1 MSKLIF
7 DNKPLEPEPGLTL
20 LRAALANDLYV
31 PTLCFHPDLPPA
43 EECGLCVVEVE
54 GRGLVAACTTAA
66 EPGMVVRSETDE
78 VVARRRERLAA
89 ILAHHPHACLTCA
102 QAEGCSLTQCSSNV
116 PPPERCCPKFGACE
130 LQRVA
135 AWIGIPPDTP
145 RYVPA
150 DLPRFADDPLFV
162 RDLNLCIACTR
173 CVRACRDL
181 RGVDILEMTEINGRR
196 VAVPTNGASLLEAEC
211 RFCGACAEVCPTGAI
226 LERTTGAV
234 RGWQRVLPCAGAC
247 PAGVNIPGYLRL
259 AAEGRFNDALDL
271 ILDRVP
277 LPGILGH
284 ICPAPCEDVC
294 RRVELGGSAAI
305 GALKRACADYGEA
318 ERALPE
324 AGSPTGKRV
333 AVVGAGPAGLTA
345 AVELRRI
352 GHAVTVFD
360 EQRRA
365 GGVLRSCVPPFRLP
379 REVIDRDVQRILA
392 LGVELRCHVRVGRDM
407 ELRELLDKHDAV
419 LLAVG
424 AQCAGHVDLENSDL
438 PGVHWGMEFLRD
450 AWARRAPELS
460 GRTLVVGGGSVA
472 VDCAMTALRLG
483 AAEAVLCCLESRREL
498 PAHPA
503 DLESA
508 LEEGVTLMLSWGP
521 HRVLEEDG
529 RAAGLELVRCTSVFD
544 DTGAFAPQFDNSV
557 HKAVRGET
565 IILAV
570 GQEVDRQVLAG
581 LNDFDREGGPIPGL
595 QTDYATGVDGLF
607 ACGDALLTTTTV
619 IEAIRS
625 GRAAALAVDR
635 HLGGPGAEAP
645 PSTLG
650 RGGPRL
656 ARIDGFAARGR
667 VAIPRLP
674 AEPRRR
680 TWEVVTPGLSREAA
694 IVEAA
699 RCLQC
704 DLRFGLHA
712 PPAPPQRLHEMT
724 EAEVAAAPEAAGV
737 YRLYDAQRNLFAIA
751 GKPNLRQALQEK
763 LDSEKAVFFDFEPN
777 EMYTARESELIQRY
791 AAQHGAMPAGEED
804 LNDLF

>member
-1 MSKLIF
+1 MSTLTF
-7 DNKPLEPEPGLTL
+7 DGKTLQPEPGQTL
-20 LRAALANDLYV
+20 LRTALANDLYV

-54 GRGLVAACTTAA
+54 GQGNVAACTTMA
-66 EPGMVVRSETDE
+66 EAGMVARSETE
-78 VVARRRERLAA
+78 QVIARRRERLAA

-116 PPPERCCPKFGACE
+116 PEPQRCCTKFGACE
-130 LQRVA
+130 LQQVA
-135 AWIGIPPDTP
+135 AYIGIPPDTP

-150 DLPRFADDPLFV
+150 DLSRFVDDPLFV

-196 VAVPTNGASLLEAEC
+196 VAVPRDGAGLLEAEC

-226 LERTTGAV
+226 LEKAIRPGA
-234 RGWQRVLPCAGAC
+234 RWQRALPCAAAC

-259 AAEGRFNDALDL
+259 AGEGRFDDALDL

-277 LPGILGH
+277 LPGVLGH

-294 RRVELGGSAAI
+294 RRVELGGPAAI
-305 GALKRACADYGEA
+305 GALKRACAEYGES
-318 ERALPE
+318 ESALPE
-324 AGSPTGKRV
+324 AGTTTGKRV

-352 GHAVTVFD
+352 GHAVTVID

-379 REVIDRDVQRILA
+379 REVINRDVQRILA
-392 LGVELRCHVRVGRDM
+392 LGVEFRGHVRVGRDT
-407 ELRELLDKHDAV
+407 EVRGLLDEYDAV

-424 AQCAGHVDLENSDL
+424 AQCARHIDLENSDL
-438 PGVHWGMEFLRD
+438 PGVHWGMEFLRA
-450 AWARRAPELS
+450 AWARRAPDLS

-483 AAEAVLCCLESRREL
+483 AEESVLCALESRREL
-498 PAHPA
+498 PAHTA
-503 DLESA
+503 DLEMA
-508 LEEGVTLMLSWGP
+508 LEEGTTLMLSWGP
-521 HRVLEEDG
+521 RRVLQDEG

-544 DTGAFAPQFDNSV
+544 DKGAFAPQFDHSV
-557 HKAVRGET
+557 RKSVRGET
-565 IILAV
+565 VILAV

-581 LNDFDREGGPIPGL
+581 LNGLDRAGGPIPGL
-595 QTDYATGVDGLF
+595 HSDYETGVDHLF

-635 HLGGPGAEAP
+635 HLGGTGTEAP
-645 PSTLG
+645 PSTIG
-650 RGGPRL
+650 RGGPKLGRVS
-656 ARIDGFAARGR
+656 GFAARGR

-674 AEPRRR
+674 AASRQR
-680 TWEVVTPGLSREAA
+680 TWEVVTPGLSRDAA
-694 IVEAA
+694 MAEAA

-704 DLRFGLHA
+704 DLRLSLSS
-712 PPAPPQRLHEMT
+712 PPAPPQRLYELT
-724 EAEVAAAPEAAGV
+724 EPGISVTPEAAGV
-737 YRLYDAQRNLFAIA
+737 YRLYDADRNLFAIS
-751 GKPNLRQALQEK
+751 GTPNLHEALQEK
-763 LDSEKAVFFDFEPN
+763 LDSEKAAFFDYEPN
-777 EMYTARESELIQRY
+777 EMYTARESELIQHY
-791 AAQHGAMPAGEED
+791 AAEHGEMPAGEED
-804 LNDLF
+804 LDDLF